1 MCWCRERFLSLV
13 LPDELPIHSQ
23 NPSVNPLLT
32 PLDFCDGKSSVVSKQ
47 GPGNCPGAPGRAR
60 KLKGAKDGIP
70 SLLPQWSSLCSGV
83 GFMNAL
89 GSSHTLGRGLRL
101 GKEQAKAANGTM
113 LRLGAP
119 RWVFFPRRLKW
130 SWRSSC
136 RRGRCWEVLH
146 CPSGRRGWH
155 PWSGSTA
162 GIHHIHHL
170 CWVLCANT
178 DKEKGDKATGQF
190 PAPVGTP
197 GTARPAAPHSGQA
210 FPALHPTAPRGR
222 QDSPR
227 ARPSATVHLQ
237 DPRTAP

>member
-1 MCWCRERFLSLV
+1 MGFFPQTAQMVMEEQLQKREVLGGSALSFR
-13 LPDELPIHSQ
+13 PPGMA
-23 NPSVNPLLT
+23 
-32 PLDFCDGKSSVVSKQ
+32 PLD
-47 GPGNCPGAPGRAR
+47 R
-60 KLKGAKDGIP
+60 
-70 SLLPQWSSLCSGV
+70 SL
-83 GFMNAL
+83 
-89 GSSHTLGRGLRL
+89 
-101 GKEQAKAANGTM
+101 
-113 LRLGAP
+113 
-119 RWVFFPRRLKW
+119 
-130 SWRSSC
+130 
-136 RRGRCWEVLH
+136 
-146 CPSGRRGWH
+146 
-155 PWSGSTA
+155 A